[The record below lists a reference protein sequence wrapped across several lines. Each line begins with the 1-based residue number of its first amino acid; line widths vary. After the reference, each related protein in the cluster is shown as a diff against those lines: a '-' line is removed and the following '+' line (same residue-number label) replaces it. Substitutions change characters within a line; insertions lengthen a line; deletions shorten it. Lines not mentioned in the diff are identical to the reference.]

1 VIPMSYETPL
11 DVMLGLYG
19 KLLKTRDNQIN
30 KLAEIELQLKL
41 LEYDSDDISFDL
53 EEDLKK
59 KKEEYQTKLKKTEKQ
74 LELLQK
80 RRDGGASLDN
90 FLDTGK
96 AKVEE

>member
-1 VIPMSYETPL
+1 MSYETPL

-41 LEYDSDDISFDL
+41 LEYDDDDVSFDL

-96 AKVEE
+96 AHVEE

>member
-1 VIPMSYETPL
+1 MSYETPL
-11 DVMLGLYG
+11 DVMLGLYE
-19 KLLKTRDNQIN
+19 KLLKTRDRLVNQ
-30 KLAEIELQLKL
+30 LAEIELQLRL
-41 LEYDSDDISFDL
+41 LDYDSDDISFDL

-59 KKEEYQTKLKKTEKQ
+59 KKDELKTKLKKTEKQ

-80 RRDGGASLDN
+80 KRDGGASLDN